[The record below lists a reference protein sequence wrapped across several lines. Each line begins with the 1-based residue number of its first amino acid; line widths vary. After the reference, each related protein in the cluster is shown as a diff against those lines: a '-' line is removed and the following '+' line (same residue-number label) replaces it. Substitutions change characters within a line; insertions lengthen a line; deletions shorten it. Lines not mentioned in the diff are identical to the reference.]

1 MEKEEIWKYITK
13 PEYSKFYKVSTKG
26 SIKNIKTQKII
37 SQHIRNGY
45 KAVCLYS
52 PDTKKK
58 NTYNVHRLV
67 SEAFIPIIDN
77 KLFINHKDGN
87 KSNNILENL
96 EWVSPKE
103 NSKHALETKLHKT
116 HPKAVKQFSMNN
128 MYIAT
133 FNSIIEAAKKTG
145 CNDRR
150 ISCVCKGKQISTGGY
165 KWSYVIEEDIINL
178 ENIEGKEI
186 NGYPNYIITKD
197 GNIYSKRAKK
207 FLKPKKLPSGYLC
220 VKLCNNRKQVDA
232 YINKL
237 IKEYY
242 HD

>member
-1 MEKEEIWKYITK
+1 
-13 PEYSKFYKVSTKG
+13 
-26 SIKNIKTQKII
+26 
-37 SQHIRNGY
+37 
-45 KAVCLYS
+45 
-52 PDTKKK
+52 
-58 NTYNVHRLV
+58 
-67 SEAFIPIIDN
+67 
-77 KLFINHKDGN
+77 
-87 KSNNILENL
+87 
-96 EWVSPKE
+96 
-103 NSKHALETKLHKT
+103 
-116 HPKAVKQFSMNN
+116 